1 MDRCTHEV
9 RAQYWKR
16 IIQACQQRPAD
27 QSAKQWMKENGI
39 LEQSYYKWQ
48 QKFRKEIYEIMN
60 TSENVSSAT
69 VKNNITFAEIPV
81 KPNLVNSTLDV
92 SSVPAAVIKTS
103 SLTIA
108 ISNEI
113 SEELLYR
120 IMREASVHA

>member
-1 MDRCTHEV
+1 MDQCTHEV

-48 QKFRKEIYEIMN
+48 QKFRKETYEIMK
-60 TSENVSSAT
+60 TSENASSAT
-69 VKNNITFAEIPV
+69 VENNITFAEIPV
-81 KPNLVNSTLDV
+81 KPNPENLTSDV

-113 SEELLYR
+113 SEELLSR